1 MTTMSI
7 PASAIVNVTP
17 SVLAAGGSGL
27 DLSGIILT
35 NSPQIPTGEI
45 DTFSNPD
52 DVGAVFGPSSV
63 EAELATRY
71 FKGFTN
77 SPSKPGAL
85 HFVQYPAAAV
95 VPQIRGGSVVA
106 LTLAAL
112 QALSGALAFSIN
124 GLPVT
129 SAAIN
134 LAAATSLSNAAQ
146 IIEDGINYHEAVFT
160 AAIAG
165 TTMTVSAV
173 ASGVIVVGH
182 VIVAAGVTAGTRV
195 VAFGTGAGGT
205 GTYIVDVGQTVA
217 SGTIRAGRTRVTYDA
232 VLGGLVVAGGTPGAT
247 GTISFAT
254 GTLSDAL
261 RLTAAQGAR
270 LSQGANAG
278 SPAVNM
284 AAVIDRTQNFA
295 TFMTAFKPSIPDMVG
310 FATWA
315 DGAGDRYLY
324 AMWDNDPAALS
335 QNDTTSAGHLIRLAE
350 LSGTCPI
357 YDATAGAS
365 VAAFF
370 MGALASIRFDVPEGR
385 TNVSFRSQA
394 GLVPSVT
401 SRAAHDR
408 LIANGYNFY
417 GRYATATDQFQF
429 FYPGTVSG
437 PFAYVDSFVNQIWLN
452 DLFQLRLMELFA
464 TSRSIPY
471 NAQGYALIEATLGDP
486 ITQAVEFGA
495 IRAGVPLDAL
505 QAATVNNDA
514 GREIAPTLEER
525 GWYLLVRPANPSVRA
540 ARGSPPVTF
549 WYTDGGS
556 IQSINLNSVEV
567 Q

>member
-7 PASAIVNVTP
+7 PASAIVNGTP
-17 SVLAAGGSGL
+17 SVLAAGGAGL
-27 DLSGIILT
+27 DLSGLILS
-35 NSPQIPTGEI
+35 NSAQVPTSEI
-45 DTFSNPD
+45 DTFSNAT
-52 DVGAVFGPSSV
+52 DVATVFGPSSV
-63 EAELATRY
+63 EAELAARY
-71 FKGFTN
+71 FAGFTN

-85 HFVQYPAAAV
+85 HFVQYPAAGV
-95 VPQIRGGSVVA
+95 VPQIRGGSIA
-106 LTLAAL
+106 AMTLATL
-112 QALSGALAFSIN
+112 QALSGALAFSVN
-124 GLPVT
+124 GLPVV

-134 LAAATSLSNAAQ
+134 LSAATSFSNAAQ

-173 ASGVIVVGH
+173 ASGAIVVGH

-195 VAFGTGAGGT
+195 VALGT
-205 GTYIVDVGQTVA
+205 GTGGVGTYTVDVGQTVA

-232 VLGGLVVAGGTPGAT
+232 TLGGLVVAGGTPAAGAT
-247 GTISFAT
+247 ITFAT

-261 RLTAAQGAR
+261 HLTAAQGAR
-270 LSQGANAG
+270 LSQGADAG
-278 SPAVNM
+278 SPGVNM

-295 TFMTAFKPSIPDMVG
+295 SFMTAFKPTITDMVA

-315 DGAGDRYLY
+315 DSTQNRYLY
-324 AMWDNDPAALS
+324 AMWDDDAAALS
-335 QNDTTSAGHLIRLAE
+335 QNDTTSAGYLVQLAE

-357 YDATAGAS
+357 YDASAGAS

-370 MGALASIRFDVPEGR
+370 MGSLASIRFDLPEGR
-385 TNVSFRSQA
+385 TNIAFRAQA

-417 GRYATATDQFQF
+417 GRYATATEQFQF
-429 FYPGTVSG
+429 FYPGTVTG
-437 PFAYVDSFVNQIWLN
+437 PFAFVDSFVNQIWLN
-452 DLFQLRLMELFA
+452 DLFQLRLMELLA
-464 TSRSIPY
+464 TTRSIPY
-471 NAQGYALIEATLGDP
+471 NAQGYALIEATLGGV
-486 ITQAVEFGA
+486 IEQALDFGA

-525 GWYLLVRPANPSVRA
+525 GWYLLVRPALPAVRA
-540 ARGSPPVTF
+540 VRGSPPVTF

>member
-1 MTTMSI
+1 MTNMSI

-17 SVLAAGGSGL
+17 SVLAAGGTGL
-27 DLSGIILT
+27 DLSGLILT
-35 NSPQIPTGEI
+35 NSPQIPTGEV
-45 DTFSNPD
+45 DTFSNVT
-52 DVGAVFGPSSV
+52 DVATAFGASSV

-71 FKGFTN
+71 FGGYTN
-77 SPSKPGAL
+77 SPAKPGAL
-85 HFVQYPAAAV
+85 HFAQYPAAAV
-95 VPQIRGGSVVA
+95 VPQIRGGNIA
-106 LTLAAL
+106 AMTLASL
-112 QALSGALAFSIN
+112 QALSGALAFVVN
-124 GLPVT
+124 GVPVA

-134 LAAATSLSNAAQ
+134 LSTATSFSNAAQ

-173 ASGVIVVGH
+173 ASGNLAVGH
-182 VIVAAGVTAGTRV
+182 VIVAGGVTAGTRI
-195 VAFGTGAGGT
+195 VAFGTGTGGT

-217 SGTIRAGRTRVTYDA
+217 SGTIRAGRARVTYDA
-232 VLGGLVVAGGTPGAT
+232 TLGGLVVAGGTPGAS
-247 GTISFAT
+247 GTITFAT
-254 GTLSDAL
+254 GTLSEAL
-261 RLTAAQGAR
+261 HLTAATGAR

-278 SPAVNM
+278 VPATNM

-295 TFMTAFKPSIPDMVG
+295 TFMTAFKPSISDMVA

-315 DGAGDRYLY
+315 NGTGSRFLY

-335 QNDTTSAGHLIRLAE
+335 QNDTTSAGHLVRQAE

-370 MGALASIRFDVPEGR
+370 LGALASIRFDVPEGR

-452 DLFQLRLMELFA
+452 DLFQLRLMELLA
-464 TSRSIPY
+464 TTRSLPY
-471 NAQGYALIEATLGDP
+471 NAQGYALIEATLGGAID
-486 ITQAVEFGA
+486 QAVEFGA

-505 QAATVNNDA
+505 QTATVNNDA
-514 GREIAPTLEER
+514 GREIAPTIEER
-525 GWYLLVRPANPSVRA
+525 GWYLLVRPASPSVRA